1 MKLPSYLILIL
12 VVILSS
18 CKTNLVYIN
27 STNPAPVT
35 ISKDTKNVGII
46 TRTTPT
52 EDNKILNTIH
62 QARSGETLKLIQESS
77 AECVR
82 GLKDALTQNKRFDI
96 IKPLNGVDLKTPVTG
111 SFPSQLS
118 WTEVEKIC
126 NDHGVDILFVLEVF
140 DSELKVVPITPPPTK
155 INNVM
160 DVINTATQ
168 AQANIVTT
176 IKTGWRIYDPKNKY
190 ILDEFPMV
198 ENLTVTA
205 NAANIINTTEAM
217 LGRKEA
223 IKQSSNH
230 MGQVYADRIIPY
242 WVKLTRDY
250 YVKGSNNLKIAT
262 RKARTGNWDGA
273 GELWLQDTKSTKRK
287 LAGRACYNMAI
298 LNEINGDLDTAIS
311 WAQKAY
317 ENYNNRLALQYVN
330 MLKNRRRINQR
341 VDYQL
346 SN

>member
-1 MKLPSYLILIL
+1 MKIISYLILFA
-12 VVILSS
+12 VVTLAS
-18 CKTNLVYIN
+18 CKTNLVYITA
-27 STNPAPVT
+27 TNPAPVT
-35 ISKDTKNVGII
+35 ISKDSKNVGII

-52 EDNKILNTIH
+52 EDNKVLNTIH
-62 QARSGETLKLIQESS
+62 QARSGESLKLIQESS

-82 GLKDALTQNKRFDI
+82 GLNDALTQNKRFDI
-96 IKPLNGVDLKTPVTG
+96 IKPIHDIDLKTPVTG

-118 WTEVEKIC
+118 WVEVETIC
-126 NDHGVDILFVLEVF
+126 KDHGVDILFVLEVF
-140 DSELKVVPITPPPTK
+140 DSELKVIPLTPLPTK

-160 DVINTATQ
+160 DVINTAAQ
-168 AQANIVTT
+168 AQANIITT

-190 ILDEFPMV
+190 VLDEFPIV

-230 MGQVYADRIIPY
+230 MGHVYADRIIPY
-242 WVKLTRDY
+242 WIKLTRDY

-262 RKARTGNWDGA
+262 RKARTGNWNGA
-273 GELWLQDTKSTKRK
+273 GELWLQDTKSSKRK
-287 LAGRACYNMAI
+287 IAGRACYNMAI
-298 LNEINGDLDTAIS
+298 LGEINGDLDGAIS

-317 ENYNNRLALQYVN
+317 ENYKNKLALDYVRI
-330 MLKNRRRINQR
+330 LRNRKQKVERL
-341 VDYQL
+341 DYQMG
-346 SN
+346 N

>member
-1 MKLPSYLILIL
+1 MKLFSYLTLIAL
-12 VVILSS
+12 VTFSS

-27 STNPAPVT
+27 ATNPAPVT
-35 ISKDTKNVGII
+35 ISKETKNVGII

-82 GLKDALTQNKRFDI
+82 GLNNALTQNKRFDI
-96 IKPLNGVDLKTPVTG
+96 VKPITDVELKTPVSGT
-111 SFPSQLS
+111 FPSQLS

-126 NDHGVDILFVLEVF
+126 QDHGVDVLFVLEVF
-140 DSELKVVPITPPPTK
+140 DSELKVVPLNVPPPK
-155 INNVM
+155 INEVV
-160 DVINTATQ
+160 DILNTATQ
-168 AQANIVTT
+168 ARVNIITT
-176 IKTGWRIYDPKNKY
+176 VKTGWRIYDPKKKY
-190 ILDEFPMV
+190 IIDEYSMY

-205 NAANIINTTEAM
+205 SAVNIINTTEAM

-230 MGQVYADRIIPY
+230 MGHVYADRIIPY

-250 YVKGSNNLKIAT
+250 FVKGSSNLKIAT
-262 RKARTGNWDGA
+262 RRARTGNWDGA
-273 GELWLQDTKSTKRK
+273 GELWLQDTKSAKRK
-287 LAGRACYNMAI
+287 IAGRACYNMAI
-298 LNEINGDLDTAIS
+298 LNEINGDLDAAIS
-311 WAQKAY
+311 WAQKSY
-317 ENYNNRLALQYVN
+317 EDYNNRLALQYVN
-330 MLKNRRRINQR
+330 MLKNRRRVNQR

-346 SN
+346 GN

>member
-1 MKLPSYLILIL
+1 MKIFSYLIFIAL
-12 VVILSS
+12 VTLTS

-27 STNPAPVT
+27 ATNPASVT
-35 ISKDTKNVGII
+35 VSKETKNVGII
-46 TRTTPT
+46 TRTTPS
-52 EDNKILNTIH
+52 EENKTLNVFH

-82 GLKDALTQNKRFDI
+82 GLNDALTQNKRFDI
-96 IKPLNGVDLKTPVTG
+96 IKPITDVELKTPVTG
-111 SFPSQLS
+111 IFPSQLS

-140 DSELKVVPITPPPTK
+140 DSELKVIPITPPPTK
-155 INNVM
+155 INNVI

-168 AQANIVTT
+168 AQVNIVTT
-176 IKTGWRIYDPKNKY
+176 IKTGWRIYDPKKKY

-223 IKQSSNH
+223 IKQSANH
-230 MGQVYADRIIPY
+230 MGHVYSDRIIPY
-242 WVKLTRDY
+242 WIKLTRDY
-250 YVKGSNNLKIAT
+250 FVKGSSNLKIAT
-262 RKARTGNWDGA
+262 RRARTGNWDGA
-273 GELWLQDTKSTKRK
+273 GELWLQDTKSSKRK

-298 LNEINGDLDTAIS
+298 LNEINGDLDAAIS
-311 WAQKAY
+311 WAQKSY
-317 ENYNNRLALQYVN
+317 EDYNNRLALQYVN
-330 MLKNRRRINQR
+330 MLRNRKQKLGKL
-341 VDYQL
+341 DYQMG
-346 SN
+346 N